1 MEKPQKQG
9 KRSLIDLLLGNGRI
23 LALLFLF
30 IVAFGSWSLTSI
42 KKEGFPEVL
51 VNIALVQVVYPGAN
65 AQQVE
70 EQIVIPIESA
80 IEESGSV
87 IEYEMTARANA
98 AIGFVTLDQN
108 ADLNDA
114 VSELSD
120 KVDALDFPEDA
131 MDPSVQ
137 KIDAG
142 GIASF
147 MVAVAGPENVWDLY
161 ERGQEAKK
169 MLEGISGVSKVTVL
183 NELTPQISIAL
194 NAEKLEENGLN
205 RTAVEQA
212 ISGSMFDAPV
222 GSFTDENRNVVTLA
236 VKKDVGSIEDIR
248 NIPIGRNVVLS
259 DVASVDKVL
268 NNNEKYNRVGYRVDG
283 EMGREFKI
291 SRTLLLAIKTKDNA
305 DILALEDTIDEELKE
320 LPASVT
326 AVSVFSE
333 AEGARLQISEITQSL
348 FGSKIESW
356 GALGYAGYL
365 FGGLLLVVLLLF
377 AFINLR
383 VAILAA
389 LAIPLSLLSA
399 IMVVQLLGI
408 GLNTLVL
415 FSLVLA
421 IGLVVDPTIVFLES
435 LQRFK
440 QQGLVG
446 REAARKTFE
455 TVGVGVLLAVLTNIL
470 VFVPFGIV
478 SGFFGEIIKYIPA
491 TIIPAMAASLLV
503 PVLFFVPIGA
513 RLLKPKGQTQSD
525 NELAGVWPIAI
536 KFGRLVKGLLRKGK
550 KWAALR
556 VGVFLLGLSLPVIVG
571 GALINGGAIEM
582 VQFSQPEDT
591 DFMFVHADISSSWEF
606 DKAVYDIV
614 VPLQDEI
621 AKQPE
626 VKNFSFMEQ
635 NGNGFMLFMNL
646 HPMGDREDEGMRK
659 AKDVAA
665 DLNTW
670 IKEQNFDADI
680 EAIDAS
686 DGPPEDRFPIKVRLV
701 EDDLQKL
708 QSASDD
714 VKAFLAGLEE
724 VNVVKSSLDSQG
736 GGVVAMHIDEQSNAP
751 LVFGTVRSRLS
762 EEELGS
768 VVIDDTSFELISSI
782 DPPVRKIDMLKDLAL
797 PIPGQTVSDTISDTD
812 ISEPIT
818 LRRINGERAVTVQA
832 SLKEDAQVLDVQ
844 KHVDD
849 YLTEEKLTEL
859 GLNPEAAV
867 FKGSADSITQSFTE
881 LFVALLVAIAL
892 IYILLVAFFRSFFEP
907 FIILFAIPL
916 GLVGVFAAVA
926 ITTGQLGFLE
936 LLGVVAMAGIV
947 VNVTIILLDTANR
960 IRRAGATPERAIARA
975 VALRLRPIILTQLT
989 AFGSLIP
996 LVFYSPFWKGLAASI
1011 IFGIVTSAL
1020 LSLFITPILYRW
1032 NHRLWPN
1039 VKGVFKRKKQPKQQ
1053 KQLIV

>member
-65 AQQVE
+65 TQQIE
-70 EQIVIPIESA
+70 EQIVIPIEGA
-80 IEESGSV
+80 IEESSSV

-98 AIGFVTLDQN
+98 AVGFVTLDQN

-114 VSELSD
+114 VAELSE
-120 KVDALDFPEDA
+120 KIDALKLPEDA

-147 MVAVAGPENVWDLY
+147 MVAITGPPDVWDLY
-161 ERGQEAKK
+161 ARGQETKR
-169 MLEGISGVSKVTVL
+169 MLESISGVSRVTIM
-183 NELTPQISIAL
+183 NELTPQVSIAL
-194 NAEKLEENGLN
+194 DEQKLKDLGLT
-205 RTAVEQA
+205 RAVVEQA
-212 ISGSMFDAPV
+212 ISASMFDAPV

-236 VKKDVGSIEDIR
+236 VKKDIASIEDIK
-248 NIPIGRNVVLS
+248 NIPVGSGAALKDIATVK
-259 DVASVDKVL
+259 KVL
-268 NNNEKYNRVGYRVDG
+268 NNNDKYNRVGYRKDG
-283 EMGREFKI
+283 EFTV
-291 SRTLLLAIKTKDNA
+291 SRTLVMAVKEKGNA
-305 DILALEDTIDEELKE
+305 DILELEEAIEEKLE
-320 LPASVT
+320 EMPEGVT

-333 AEGARLQISEITQSL
+333 AEGARLQIGEITQSL

-356 GALGYAGYL
+356 GALGYVGYL

-383 VAILAA
+383 VAVLAA

-408 GLNTLVL
+408 GMNTLVL

-435 LQRFK
+435 LQRFR
-440 QQGLVG
+440 QRGLSG
-446 REAARKTFE
+446 RDAAEKTFQ

-513 RLLKPKGQTQSD
+513 RLLKPKGEVQKE
-525 NELAGVWPIAI
+525 NEFAGVWPVAL
-536 KFGRLVKGLLRKGK
+536 KLGRVIKGLLRKGK

-556 VGVFLLGLSLPVIVG
+556 AGVFLLGLLLPAMVG
-571 GALINGGAIEM
+571 GALIKGGAIEV
-582 VQFSQPEDT
+582 VQFSQSEDT
-591 DFMFVHADISSSWEF
+591 DFMFVHGDISSSWDFE
-606 DKAVYDIV
+606 KTVYDIV

-621 AKQPE
+621 AKQSE
-626 VKNFSFMEQ
+626 IRDFSFMEQ
-635 NGNGFMLFMNL
+635 NGNGFTMFVNL
-646 HPMGDREDEGMRK
+646 HPSKERKEQELRK

-665 DLNTW
+665 GLNEW
-670 IKEQNFDADI
+670 IKAQNFDAEI
-680 EAIDAS
+680 EAQDAAE
-686 DGPPEDRFPIKVRLV
+686 GPPEDRFPVKVRLI
-701 EDDLQKL
+701 EDNLETLQK
-708 QSASDD
+708 ASDD
-714 VKAFLAGLEE
+714 VKAFLADVEG

-736 GGVVAMHIDEQSNAP
+736 GGVVALHIEQDANAS
-751 LVFGTVRSRLS
+751 LAFAAVRSRIN
-762 EEELGS
+762 EQELGS
-768 VVIDDTSFELISSI
+768 VLIDDTSYELVSRV
-782 DPPVRKIDMLKDLAL
+782 DPPVTNIKTLTDLPL
-797 PIPGQTVSDTISDTD
+797 PIPGQTVDDAVLDAQVSAPVTM
-812 ISEPIT
+812 
-818 LRRINGERAVTVQA
+818 RRINGQRAVTVQA
-832 SLKEDAQVLDVQ
+832 SLKEDAKVLEVQ
-844 KHVDD
+844 KELDE
-849 YLTEEKLTEL
+849 YLTEEKLQEL
-859 GLNPEAAV
+859 GLDPEAAV
-867 FKGSADSITQSFTE
+867 FKGSADSISQSFSE

-916 GLVGVFAAVA
+916 GLVGVFGAVA
-926 ITTGQLGFLE
+926 LTTGQLGFLE

-947 VNVTIILLDTANR
+947 VNVTILLLDTANR

-975 VALRLRPIILTQLT
+975 VALRLRPIVLTQLT

-1039 VKGVFKRKKQPKQQ
+1039 LRSLFKKKKAPAEQ
-1053 KQLIV
+1053 KQLTV